1 MLSGLVASP
10 LLNSTKCSSPSLNIF
25 KLSLDDKALT
35 TDTPTPCNPPI
46 PYKSPDQIYPPHAT
60 VSLLLPQQKF
70 FLLGEFLLVFLCHC
84 LQQ

>member
-35 TDTPTPCNPPI
+35 TDTPTPCNPP
-46 PYKSPDQIYPPHAT
+46 DT
-60 VSLLLPQQKF
+60 L
-70 FLLGEFLLVFLCHC
+70 
-84 LQQ
+84 